1 MRCVFGIDVSKSTMN
16 IAIIVERTT
25 IKETKLIM
33 NKEGFN
39 TLSGLLGS
47 FNNPEVV
54 FEATGVYSRRL
65 ERFLSSEKVNYVCLN
80 PLVAKKQLDN
90 LRPNKTDKNDAL
102 GLAST
107 QFIIHRLFSYQESPV
122 YRKLA
127 DYSNSYQ
134 EVSKD
139 LATHRN
145 RLHRALQLVFPEI
158 EDVLSNTKNDLYY
171 FLVENFCQPKYVL
184 TYSNSIYKLAELIK
198 KGTRKQIS
206 IQRATKVAEKLISA
220 AKNVY
225 SAVDDDS
232 PVFEQIDYI
241 ISKIQAE
248 SDEKKIVISKM
259 VNLAQSL
266 KEFDELLSIPGL
278 GKTTVVQLIG
288 ELGDIRRF
296 RNSNA
301 LNAFIG
307 IDLRHYESGNYVAN
321 DHISKRGNTVARKI
335 LFKSVQ
341 SIAVVSHYHPSHI
354 NDFYQRKKKQSS
366 ERGTKKIAI
375 ATMHRLIRTM
385 YHLVKFDQTYDYSLA
400 TR

>member
-1 MRCVFGIDVSKSTMN
+1 M
-16 IAIIVERTT
+16 
-25 IKETKLIM
+25 
-33 NKEGFN
+33 
-39 TLSGLLGS
+39 
-47 FNNPEVV
+47 
-54 FEATGVYSRRL
+54 
-65 ERFLSSEKVNYVCLN
+65 
-80 PLVAKKQLDN
+80 
-90 LRPNKTDKNDAL
+90 
-102 GLAST
+102 
-107 QFIIHRLFSYQESPV
+107 
-122 YRKLA
+122 
-127 DYSNSYQ
+127 
-134 EVSKD
+134 
-139 LATHRN
+139 
-145 RLHRALQLVFPEI
+145 VFPEI

-171 FLVENFCQPKYVL
+171 FLVENFCQPEYVL

-198 KGTRKQIS
+198 KGIRKQIS

-248 SDEKKIVISKM
+248 SNEKKIVIPKI

-354 NDFYQRKKKQSS
+354 NDFYQQKKKQSS
-366 ERGTKKIAI
+366 ERGTKNIAI

-385 YHLVKFDQTYDYSLA
+385 YHLVKFNQTYDYSLA